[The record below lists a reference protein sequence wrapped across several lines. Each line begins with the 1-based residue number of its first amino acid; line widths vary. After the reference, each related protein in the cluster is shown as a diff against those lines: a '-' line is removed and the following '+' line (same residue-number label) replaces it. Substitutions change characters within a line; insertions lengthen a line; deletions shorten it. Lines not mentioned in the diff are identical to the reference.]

1 MFVDALPITLQH
13 VRHFRSIGC
22 FRLKPAILLA
32 LEGDV
37 AGPKGVAWKAATF
50 RFIVFDAGA
59 MAEGNHD
66 HEQHEIPSHVHLL
79 SIGGRFFVG
88 SCTRENIAMQAISD
102 STATRMNILCD
113 GGESRENV
121 CEQARRQIVVD
132 EDYHLPR
139 RERAG
144 LYGDGVILPGLPP
157 NLGCPLKHRGREE

>member
-13 VRHFRSIGC
+13 VRHFRSIGR
-22 FRLKPAILLA
+22 FRLKTAILLA
-32 LEGDV
+32 LQGDV

-66 HEQHEIPSHVHLL
+66 HEQHEIPSHVHLP

-88 SCTRENIAMQAISD
+88 SCTRENIAMQAIRD
-102 STATRMNILCD
+102 STAMRKMNILCD
-113 GGESRENV
+113 GGENTENV
-121 CEQARRQIVVD
+121 CEQASGQVAVD

-139 RERAG
+139 RAG
-144 LYGDGVILPGLPP
+144 FYGDGVILPGLPQ
-157 NLGCPLKHRGREE
+157 NLGCPLKHKGHEE

>member
-1 MFVDALPITLQH
+1 MFVEALPIALQH

-79 SIGGRFFVG
+79 SIGPFFCRFLYQ
-88 SCTRENIAMQAISD
+88 REYRDASNK
-102 STATRMNILCD
+102 RFN
-113 GGESRENV
+113 G
-121 CEQARRQIVVD
+121 D
-132 EDYHLPR
+132 EEDEHP
-139 RERAG
+139 
-144 LYGDGVILPGLPP
+144 V
-157 NLGCPLKHRGREE
+157 

>member
-1 MFVDALPITLQH
+1 MFVEALPITLQH

-22 FRLKPAILLA
+22 FRLKTAILLA

-88 SCTRENIAMQAISD
+88 SCTRENIAMQAIRG
-102 STATRMNILCD
+102 STAMRKMNILCD

-121 CEQARRQIVVD
+121 CEQASRQVVVD
-132 EDYHLPR
+132 EDCHLPR
-139 RERAG
+139 REQDFIG
-144 LYGDGVILPGLPP
+144 MVLS
-157 NLGCPLKHRGREE
+157 CPDYRQTLAAH